1 MKPRVLVVS
10 SANVDLIQRLAR
22 VPAPGETVLE
32 PDNAPQF
39 SPGGKGANS
48 AVAFARMGVDTVFC
62 ARVGKDQNGAR
73 LRAVYERE
81 RIDTRFL
88 FTDPERATGMASIF
102 VEQSGA
108 NRIIVYPGANLSLS
122 ADDVE
127 EAMTC
132 LPDAVYLQFEVPD
145 EPVLAAAKFAA
156 RKHIPVFID
165 AGPARADFPLEA
177 LGEVEIFSPNETE
190 TFIYTGIHPNTQDN
204 CLRAAIRLASRVK
217 AKYIVLKLGERG
229 SFLYDGKFFH
239 IIPAVDIKVTDTT
252 AAGDV
257 FTAALVSQYIAG
269 EGIAD
274 AVRFATYAAAI
285 SVSRAGAYPSIPTF
299 AETAALIRE
308 REA

>member
-1 MKPRVLVVS
+1 MKQRVLVVS
-10 SANVDLIQRLAR
+10 SANIDLVQRMKR
-22 VPAPGETVLE
+22 VPASGETFLE
-32 PDNAPQF
+32 TESAPQF
-39 SPGGKGANS
+39 TPGGKGANS

-62 ARVGKDQNGAR
+62 TRIGKDANGAR
-73 LRAVYERE
+73 LRALYEKE
-81 RIDTRFL
+81 KIDTRFV
-88 FTDPERATGMASIF
+88 FADSARATGLASIL
-102 VEQSGA
+102 VEESGS
-108 NRIIVYPGANLSLS
+108 NRIIVYPGANLALS

-156 RKHIPVFID
+156 EKHIPLFVD

-190 TFIYTGIHPNTQDN
+190 TFVYTGIHPNTQDN

-217 AKYIVLKLGERG
+217 AKYIVLKLGSRG

-239 IIPAVDIKVTDTT
+239 VIPAVEMEVADTT

-257 FTAALVSQYIAG
+257 FTAALVSQYMAG
-269 EGIAD
+269 EGIVD
-274 AVRFATYAAAI
+274 AARFATYAAAI
-285 SVSRAGAYPSIPTF
+285 SVSRPGAYPSIPTF

-308 REA
+308 RES